1 MLTSKIE
8 TLPIDNDS
16 WLAVY
21 QVNETGIIY
30 EIDGETEED
39 AIHNLLTSLAID
51 YLASEFSDA
60 QWYNTCQD
68 FGSQFQAYLR
78 SWDG

>member
-8 TLPIDNDS
+8 TLPIDNS

-21 QVNETGIIY
+21 QVNETGIID

-39 AIHNLLTSLAID
+39 AVHNLLTTLAID
-51 YLASEFSDA
+51 YAVYLLCAS
-60 QWYNTCQD
+60 C
-68 FGSQFQAYLR
+68 
-78 SWDG
+78 

>member
-21 QVNETGIIY
+21 QVNETGIIH

-39 AIHNLLTSLAID
+39 AIHNFLTTLVID
-51 YLASEFSDA
+51 YLVNLLCASCGE
-60 QWYNTCQD
+60 N
-68 FGSQFQAYLR
+68 
-78 SWDG
+78 

>member
-16 WLAVY
+16 WYY
-21 QVNETGIIY
+21 QVNETGIID

-39 AIHNLLTSLAID
+39 AIHNLLTTLAID
-51 YLASEFSDA
+51 YAVYLLCAS
-60 QWYNTCQD
+60 C
-68 FGSQFQAYLR
+68 
-78 SWDG
+78 